1 MSIIACENLTFLY
14 GQGTPFETAALDSVS
29 FSCEKGEIVGI
40 IGHTGSG
47 KSTLIQHLNGLL
59 KPNSG
64 TIYLE
69 DKNIWSK
76 ENEKNIRSVRFAVG
90 LCFQYPEY
98 QIFEETIYKEIAF
111 GPKQM
116 GLDDDEIRE
125 RVYRSMDFVGID
137 RAIENKSPFDLSG
150 GQKRRVAIASIIAMK
165 PQVLVLDEP
174 CAGLD
179 PKGRD
184 TILGLIKD
192 YQRLEGNTVLLV
204 SHSMEDVAK
213 IADRVL
219 VMNRGKVAM
228 FGTVPEVYS
237 RGDELKE
244 MGLNVP
250 EITDIFI
257 KLNKMGISCRTDI
270 FTVQQGVDEFRRLK
284 MKKEV
289 AEL

>member
-14 GQGTPFETAALDSVS
+14 GQGTPFETAALDNVS

-64 TIYLE
+64 TIYLR

-116 GLDDDEIRE
+116 GLDEDEIRE

-228 FGTVPEVYS
+228 FGTVPEV
-237 RGDELKE
+237 
-244 MGLNVP
+244 
-250 EITDIFI
+250 
-257 KLNKMGISCRTDI
+257 
-270 FTVQQGVDEFRRLK
+270 
-284 MKKEV
+284 
-289 AEL
+289 